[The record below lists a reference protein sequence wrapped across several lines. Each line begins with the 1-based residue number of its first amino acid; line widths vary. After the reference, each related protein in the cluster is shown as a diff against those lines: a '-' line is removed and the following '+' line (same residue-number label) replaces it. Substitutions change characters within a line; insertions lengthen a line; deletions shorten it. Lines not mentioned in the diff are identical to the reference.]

1 MSHICRECRTKYSS
15 IDGKKPTMT
24 PEWEDGHVCSL
35 VSMEA
40 DRTLTILNTIAN
52 SSVMDIPAVIKA
64 IQEDILK
71 NEKQ

>member
-1 MSHICRECRTKYSS
+1 MVWICRECRTKYSS
-15 IDGKKPTMT
+15 TNGQKPLSF
-24 PEWEDGHVCSL
+24 PKWADGHKCDV

-52 SSVMDIPAVIKA
+52 SSVMDVPDVIKA

-71 NEKQ
+71 NER